1 MATVFDSQS
10 PCRLDGRLSCG
21 QFFIIRRNGASLG
34 GQPAKSNEHP
44 KENSR
49 HLSSPGFAVLTSDT
63 FPSSQSRELVL
74 IAVHQSV
81 GLATAG
87 FYSAR
92 IPFFE
97 AGEMHTAGSKWP
109 MAVHLFIFFLFPFE
123 WSANRDWL
131 FIRESRCRC
140 PAGSRSNFLLG
151 PFPFRRME
159 NPLKR
164 THRESTNG
172 LFSDPTI
179 DSHRYNAKRTRK
191 RTKGFFVWSRLGLAA
206 ETVPSGQSRR

>member
-109 MAVHLFIFFLFPFE
+109 MAVHLFIF
-123 WSANRDWL
+123 S
-131 FIRESRCRC
+131 
-140 PAGSRSNFLLG
+140 
-151 PFPFRRME
+151 FPFRTKPIE
-159 NPLKR
+159 IGFSSVKAGVDVQPVHVQ
-164 THRESTNG
+164 TSC
-172 LFSDPTI
+172 SDPFRSDGWKT
-179 DSHRYNAKRTRK
+179 
-191 RTKGFFVWSRLGLAA
+191 L
-206 ETVPSGQSRR
+206 